1 MNRRTIALLPLVA
14 LALCIIFPLAH
25 SVLASDKQEP
35 PTAIETPEPSP
46 VIRHT
51 PYSELLLGST
61 IPLDVDTQIAI
72 YGVCE
77 CDPELF
83 CAVMAIA
90 ATETDFRADAVGD
103 SGISYGLCQ
112 INTEAQ
118 EDRIELLGVTDLT
131 DPVQCSTVAVSYLRW
146 LEYNMDNASY
156 DADPVYMAYNMGL
169 AGSIEAGVNSTA
181 YSRETVGWYGR
192 FMEELERRNYK

>member
-1 MNRRTIALLPLVA
+1 MSKRILVLFPLLA

-25 SVLASDKQEP
+25 GVLASDKQKSPPVIEP
-35 PTAIETPEPSP
+35 PEPSS
-46 VIRHT
+46 VIHHT

-61 IPLDVDTQIAI
+61 IPLDVETQIAI

-90 ATETDFRADAVGD
+90 ATETDFRTDAVGD

-112 INTEAQ
+112 INTAAQ

-131 DPVQCSTVAVSYLRW
+131 DPVQCTTVAVSYIRW
-146 LEYNMDNASY
+146 LEDNMDNASF
-156 DADPVYMAYNMGL
+156 DDDPVYMAYNMGL
-169 AGSIEAGVNSTA
+169 AGSIEAGVESTA
-181 YSRETVGWYGR
+181 YSREAVEWYGR
-192 FMEELERRNYK
+192 FMAELSEK

>member
-1 MNRRTIALLPLVA
+1 MSKRTLALFPLLA

-25 SVLASDKQEP
+25 GVLASDKQEP
-35 PTAIETPEPSP
+35 PTAIENPEPSP
-46 VIRHT
+46 MIRRT

-90 ATETDFRADAVGD
+90 ATETDFRADAVGG

-131 DPVQCSTVAVSYLRW
+131 DPVQCATVAVSYLLW
-146 LEYNMDNASY
+146 LEDNMDNASY
-156 DADPVYMAYNMGL
+156 DDDPVYMAYNMGL
-169 AGSIEAGVNSTA
+169 AGSIEAGVESTT
-181 YSRETVGWYGR
+181 YSCEAVEWYGR
-192 FMEELERRNYK
+192 FMAELSAK